1 MKLMLLSDG
10 PFEVGCFKT
19 LSSYEST
26 ADLID
31 VTHEK
36 CIIKCNDDGFRI
48 AMIENVS

>member
-1 MKLMLLSDG
+1 MKLMFLSDG
-10 PFEVGCFKT
+10 PLEVGCFKT

-36 CIIKCNDDGFRI
+36 CINSRESMEITPE
-48 AMIENVS
+48 AH